1 MHKVT
6 HFELAYHRVRRLYVE
21 MAPKMPIR
29 MAVISPCRHIIWSMN
44 VSINDSHHWALYYYI
59 NVPNRDHVTQLI

>member
-6 HFELAYHRVRRLYVE
+6 HFELAYHRVSRLYVE

-29 MAVISPCRHIIWSMN
+29 TSEHGSYKPLQTHNMVYN
-44 VSINDSHHWALYYYI
+44 VSINDNHH
-59 NVPNRDHVTQLI
+59 